1 MKSDFRSLLVQVN
14 WISRLRDIRQNVQ
27 VYTDW
32 NRFLMYSSFTNAR
45 LSKRETRMH
54 LGRRT
59 RIEHKNKINQ
69 AH

>member
-1 MKSDFRSLLVQVN
+1 MVLVFGNVFGGGSLAKRVAKALIPLDVFKVHLAKICKSES
-14 WISRLRDIRQNVQ
+14 
-27 VYTDW
+27 
-32 NRFLMYSSFTNAR
+32 
-45 LSKRETRMH
+45 RMH